1 MGKRMTAVLTML
13 LVLCMAITAVSATGF
28 ADVKESDWF
37 YNDVEYVR
45 ENNLMS
51 GISDSE
57 FAPSGKT
64 TRGMI
69 VSVLWRLDGSPAAA
83 GKDFDDVSKSDWY
96 YDAVAWASSNG
107 IVSGYG
113 TTFGPDDN
121 ATREQLAAIVY
132 RYASYKK
139 YDVSKEAELDKY
151 TDAGEISEYAV
162 KNLKWANA
170 SGLITGTSATEIS
183 PKAEVQRAQL
193 AAILKR
199 FCLNVIGES
208 DEQEKPVE
216 DKKEDEKPVEEE
228 PKEEKPSEESKDND
242 TTGDPTVGDDT
253 TADDNTSSTPV
264 ETPVDPSATAIAVD
278 KVSAKPGEEVTVAVK
293 VNNNPGILGMT
304 LILDYDKTMF
314 TLLSA
319 KNGEALEGVLDLT
332 TSKNLADE
340 PKFLWDGVE
349 ITPENVKDGTILLLT
364 FKVNDNAKEGAY
376 NIALAGE
383 GIVDNDLNDVNTVIK
398 NGEITISK

>member
-1 MGKRMTAVLTML
+1 MGKRMTAILTML
-13 LVLCMAITAVSATGF
+13 LVLCMAITAVSANGF
-28 ADVKESDWF
+28 ADVVESDWF
-37 YNDVEYVR
+37 YSDVEYVR

-83 GKDFDDVSKSDWY
+83 GKDFDDVTKSDWY

-113 TTFGPDDN
+113 TSFGPNDN

-151 TDAGEISEYAV
+151 TDSSEISEYAV

-170 SGLITGTSATEIS
+170 TGLITGTSATEIS
-183 PKAEVQRAQL
+183 PKAEVQRSQL

-199 FCLNVIGES
+199 FCLNVIGENNEQDKP
-208 DEQEKPVE
+208 DENIKED
-216 DKKEDEKPVEEE
+216 DKKPE
-228 PKEEKPSEESKDND
+228 EEKPTDKPSGSD

-253 TADDNTSSTPV
+253 TGDDDSSSEPI
-264 ETPVDPSATAIAVD
+264 ETPVDPSKTAFTVD

-293 VNNNPGILGMT
+293 VSNNPGILGMT
-304 LILDYDKTMF
+304 LLLDYDRSVC
-314 TLLSA
+314 TLVSA
-319 KNGEALEGVLDLT
+319 KNGDAIEGVLDLT
-332 TSKNLADE
+332 TSKDLINE

-349 ITPENVKDGTILLLT
+349 IAPENVKDGSILLLT
-364 FKVNDNAKEGAY
+364 FKVSDSASEGTY
-376 NIALAGE
+376 KISLTEN
-383 GIVDNDLNDVNTVIK
+383 GIVDNDLNLVDVAIV
-398 NGEITISK
+398 NGELTISK

>member
-1 MGKRMTAVLTML
+1 MGKRMIAILTML
-13 LVLCMAITAVSATGF
+13 LVLCMAITAVSANGF
-28 ADVKESDWF
+28 ADVVESDWF

-83 GKDFDDVSKSDWY
+83 GKDFDDVTKSDWY

-113 TTFGPDDN
+113 TSFGPNDN

-132 RYASYKK
+132 RYASYKN
-139 YDVSKEAELDKY
+139 YDVSKEAELDKFA
-151 TDAGEISEYAV
+151 DAGEISEYAV

-170 SGLITGTSATEIS
+170 SGLITGTSETEIS
-183 PKAEVQRAQL
+183 PKAEVQRSQL

-199 FCLNVIGES
+199 FCLNVIGENN
-208 DEQEKPVE
+208 EQDKPDE
-216 DKKEDEKPVEEE
+216 DKKEDENKPVEEE
-228 PKEEKPSEESKDND
+228 PKEDEPSSGN

-253 TADDNTSSTPV
+253 TGDDDSSSEPI
-264 ETPVDPSATAIAVD
+264 ETPVDPSATAFTVD

-293 VNNNPGILGMT
+293 VSNNPGILGMT
-304 LILDYDKTMF
+304 LLLDYDRSVC
-314 TLLSA
+314 TLVSA
-319 KNGEALEGVLDLT
+319 KNGDAIEGDLDLT
-332 TSKNLADE
+332 TSKDLINE

-349 ITPENVKDGTILLLT
+349 IAPENVKDGSILLLT
-364 FKVNDNAKEGAY
+364 FKVSDSASEGTY
-376 NIALAGE
+376 KISLTEN
-383 GIVDNDLNDVNTVIK
+383 GIVDNDLNLVDVAIV
-398 NGEITISK
+398 NGELTISK